1 VQGVI
6 SWTYQ
11 IQRNGQPV
19 AELEFRF
26 PSRQCEIRFEGESF
40 HVVTDPNKSELELLA
55 GEEWLGTARDV
66 SVARPHYELRTEHH
80 ALELTQS
87 SLLSSKYEL
96 SENGR
101 GVGAIAQVHPAT
113 ANASVEIQ
121 GEMHPG
127 SADASVEIQDEV
139 PVLLQIFAFALVALA
154 WHGVKPALRST

>member
-1 VQGVI
+1 MLTCRAHGVL

-11 IQRNGQPV
+11 IQRNDLPV

-40 HVVTDPNKSELELLA
+40 HVVADPNKSELELLD
-55 GEEWLGTARDV
+55 GDEWLGTARDV
-66 SVARPHYELRTEHH
+66 SMARTNYELRTEHH

-101 GVGAIAQVHPAT
+101 GVGTIAHLHA
-113 ANASVEIQ
+113 
-121 GEMHPG
+121 G
-127 SADASVEIQDEV
+127 SGDASVDIQDEV
-139 PVLLQIFAFALVALA
+139 PVLLQIFAFTLVALA
-154 WHGVKPALRST
+154 WHGVEPAPRST